1 MREVLDLLE
10 AAAVRLRKVKD
21 HKPIDRY
28 SEAVQS
34 ETHLAYNSI
43 SLAKARLHLFMD
55 EEEEP
60 CETP

>member
-21 HKPIDRY
+21 HEPIDRY

-34 ETHLAYNSI
+34 EIYLAYNSI
-43 SLAKARLHLFMD
+43 DLAKLRLHLFMD

-60 CETP
+60 CEKS